1 MSQPVNQHW
10 VPQFYLKYFAT
21 PETQRTKNP
30 KTWIFSK
37 DEEYGDPKLTNIRN
51 ICAKRFLYSPLNKDG
66 QREWKLETRLSDL
79 ETLLSVIWPTLAEG
93 YADLLWEPLR
103 KAVSLFA
110 SVLYLRHPNSLKQCI
125 DAHEHLVNQYNQLPK
140 KPDGTPNIAFVQV
153 KGKIR
158 EFDTSDWHEYKNWK
172 EEEHHRFFCDSV
184 QSHTGHLA
192 KLLLRKRWSIIFTDA
207 PAFITSDNPVCKDH
221 LEKEKFGFGTE
232 GTIVTFPL
240 SPTRLL
246 IMDDNHKEPAGQYYP
261 LRADGPGPFNLGIW
275 RNSSRFMISQRDVD
289 EVLAEIS
296 EWADHQECQEK
307 A

>member
-37 DEEYGDPKLTNIRN
+37 NDEDGDPRLTNIRN
-51 ICAKRFLYSPLNKDG
+51 ICAKRFLYSPPNKEG
-66 QREWKLETRLSDL
+66 QREWGLEAKLSGIEQ
-79 ETLLSVIWPTLAEG
+79 LLSVIWPTLAEG

-103 KAVSLFA
+103 KAVSLFV
-110 SVLYLRHPNSLKQCI
+110 SILYLRHPNGLKQCVE
-125 DAHEHLVNQYNQLPK
+125 AHKHLVTLYDQVSK
-140 KPDGTPNIAFVQV
+140 KPDGTPDIAYVETN
-153 KGKIR
+153 GKLQK
-158 EFDTSDWHEYKNWK
+158 FDASDWHEYKKWNQDD
-172 EEEHHRFFCDSV
+172 HHRFFCDSV
-184 QSHTGHLA
+184 QAHAGHMA
-192 KLLLRKRWSIIFTDA
+192 KLLLKKRWSIIFADT

-232 GTIVTFPL
+232 GTIVTFPI

-246 IMDDNHKEPAGQYYP
+246 IMDDNHNEPAGQHYP
-261 LRADGPGPFNLGIW
+261 LCADGPGPFNLGIW
-275 RNSSRFMISQRDVD
+275 KNGSRFMISQRDVD
-289 EVLAEIS
+289 EVLAEML
-296 EWADHQECQEK
+296 EWAEYQTSES